1 MREWLRTPWSRKR
14 LAVAAPILCCL
25 AACKGCP
32 QRRES
37 PLDVRPA
44 LGSVTI
50 KSDGPISFRG
60 AQFHLDEP
68 RLAEKVKSVLTSA
81 GVFAEFSGPSAQQS
95 IANIALEVQDFSDGS
110 SEHPEIGVRLRL
122 RIAVRPQGSSPARF
136 NEDLLATG
144 QGPLPPGDAGDPTE
158 SFQRLAE
165 RTAGDLLLSYIARQR
180 LWVANVP
187 EVKLALESHDTDL
200 RVEALRIIGA
210 RKLRE
215 EVPDILGLLADE
227 DEAVRDAALG
237 ALVEMRE
244 RSAVKALAES
254 RPMRDVREMRK
265 VLDAIATLGGREA
278 MDYLAF
284 VAETHDEEDIR
295 AMAKEALERLKRR
308 SETLSPT
315 K

>member
-1 MREWLRTPWSRKR
+1 MIPTCAWKPYAS
-14 LAVAAPILCCL
+14 LAP
-25 AACKGCP
+25 
-32 QRRES
+32 
-37 PLDVRPA
+37 
-44 LGSVTI
+44 GS
-50 KSDGPISFRG
+50 
-60 AQFHLDEP
+60 
-68 RLAEKVKSVLTSA
+68 
-81 GVFAEFSGPSAQQS
+81 
-95 IANIALEVQDFSDGS
+95 
-110 SEHPEIGVRLRL
+110 
-122 RIAVRPQGSSPARF
+122 
-136 NEDLLATG
+136 
-144 QGPLPPGDAGDPTE
+144 
-158 SFQRLAE
+158 
-165 RTAGDLLLSYIARQR
+165 Y
-180 LWVANVP
+180 
-187 EVKLALESHDTDL
+187 
-200 RVEALRIIGA
+200 
-210 RKLRE
+210 E

>member
-1 MREWLRTPWSRKR
+1 M
-14 LAVAAPILCCL
+14 
-25 AACKGCP
+25 
-32 QRRES
+32 
-37 PLDVRPA
+37 
-44 LGSVTI
+44 
-50 KSDGPISFRG
+50 SFRG
-60 AQFHLDEP
+60 TEFHLDEP
-68 RLAEKVKSVLTSA
+68 RLAEKVRSVLTGA
-81 GVFAEFSGPSAQQS
+81 GIFAELASPVAQQS
-95 IANIALEVQDFSDGS
+95 SANVRVEVQALSDGS

-122 RIAVRPQGSSPARF
+122 RIAVRPQGASPVRF

-144 QGPLPPGDAGDPTE
+144 QVPLPAGEVDHPTE

-165 RTAGDLLLSYIARQR
+165 RTVEDLLLSYVARQR
-180 LWVANVP
+180 LWVAKVP
-187 EVKLALESHDTDL
+187 EVKSALESRDTDL

-278 MDYLAF
+278 TDYLAF
-284 VAETHDEEDIR
+284 VAETHDDEDIR

-308 SETLSPT
+308 PDTPQTT

>member
-1 MREWLRTPWSRKR
+1 
-14 LAVAAPILCCL
+14 
-25 AACKGCP
+25 
-32 QRRES
+32 
-37 PLDVRPA
+37 
-44 LGSVTI
+44 
-50 KSDGPISFRG
+50 
-60 AQFHLDEP
+60 
-68 RLAEKVKSVLTSA
+68 VLTDA
-81 GVFAEFSGPSAQQS
+81 GIFAESSSRAAQQS
-95 IANIALEVQDFSDGS
+95 SANITVEVQVLSAGS

-122 RIAVRPQGSSPARF
+122 RIAVRPQGSSPVRF

-144 QGPLPPGDAGDPTE
+144 QVPLPAGEVGDSTE
-158 SFQRLAE
+158 SYQRLAE
-165 RTAGDLLLSYIARQR
+165 RTAGDLLLSYVARQR

-215 EVPDILGLLADE
+215 EVPDILALMADE

-244 RSAVKALAES
+244 RSAVKAVAES

-284 VAETHDEEDIR
+284 VAETHDDEDIR
-295 AMAKEALERLKRR
+295 GMAKEALERLKRR
-308 SETLSPT
+308 PETLQPT